1 MSQHASKERG
11 KVFIICLKLLSRLC
25 KRQIVMHFL
34 TTLFEHF
41 FSNYA
46 FENFFTKYPLKII
59 KTHWD
64 YPFSMC
70 VKILKK
76 VRFYFGYRCCLSIRI
91 FKIFGFL
98 NFKKQTRI
106 QAASAYIFLFLKN
119 STLVHTQ
126 NTFLLFKLLSNQKKT
141 TTMTN
146 YSIAMSYLSELFS
159 DSSSSPCHL
168 LY

>member
-25 KRQIVMHFL
+25 RRQIVMRFL

-59 KTHWD
+59 KTHRD
-64 YPFSMC
+64 CPFSMC
-70 VKILKK
+70 VKIPKK
-76 VRFYFGYRCCLSIRI
+76 VRFYFGYRCRCLYIRI

-98 NFKKQTRI
+98 NFKKRPVYRQPVLIFFYFSKI
-106 QAASAYIFLFLKN
+106 QHLFIHR
-119 STLVHTQ
+119 TL
-126 NTFLLFKLLSNQKKT
+126 FFCSKYSLIRKKR
-141 TTMTN
+141 
-146 YSIAMSYLSELFS
+146 LR
-159 DSSSSPCHL
+159 
-168 LY
+168 